1 MSDGIL
7 IVLVS
12 LAAGVV
18 GTGFGGLLGAF
29 LGGGSEKT
37 VASVSGF
44 AAGVMIGLSAFEMVP
59 SAFEELTATLPDY
72 AVILAVLA
80 SLVAGALL
88 VAVAGWIIEFVE
100 KKKKVVPDTSKTDVN
115 AASKAGLMRAGIMT
129 AAAIAVHNFPEG
141 VAIGGAGGAELAGG
155 ITVAIMI
162 ALHNVPE
169 GMAITAPLT
178 GGGEK
183 SWKSVLIAAGAGAAT
198 ILGAAVG
205 FVIQDASA
213 WAGAVC
219 MAAAAGSMLYVTATS
234 LLPETYELSHGK
246 MPSVAIIGGILC
258 AFAFSAM

>member
-18 GTGFGGLLGAF
+18 GTGLGGLLGAF

-100 KKKKVVPDTSKTDVN
+100 KKKKVVSDTSKTDVN

-141 VAIGGAGGAELAGG
+141 VAIGGAGG
-155 ITVAIMI
+155 
-162 ALHNVPE
+162 
-169 GMAITAPLT
+169 
-178 GGGEK
+178 
-183 SWKSVLIAAGAGAAT
+183 
-198 ILGAAVG
+198 
-205 FVIQDASA
+205 
-213 WAGAVC
+213 
-219 MAAAAGSMLYVTATS
+219 
-234 LLPETYELSHGK
+234 LSR
-246 MPSVAIIGGILC
+246 I
-258 AFAFSAM
+258 

>member
-1 MSDGIL
+1 M
-7 IVLVS
+7 S

-18 GTGFGGLLGAF
+18 GTGLGGVLGAF

-37 VASVSGF
+37 VAAVSGF
-44 AAGVMIGLSAFEMVP
+44 AAGVMIGLSAFEMIP
-59 SAFEELTATLPDY
+59 SAFEELAETLPEY
-72 AVILAVLA
+72 AVILAVIA
-80 SLVAGALL
+80 ALVVGALL
-88 VAVAGWIIEFVE
+88 VAVAGWIINLVESKKKPSPE
-100 KKKKVVPDTSKTDVN
+100 KKNVTDAT

-219 MAAAAGSMLYVTATS
+219 MAAAAGSMLYVTAMS

-246 MPSVAIIGGILC
+246 MPALAIFGGILC
-258 AFAFSAM
+258 AFAFSAA